1 MHARCQRLGSA
12 NPGLSFE
19 CRAACPHLRRAWTNC
34 AQLCA
39 VPGPGHICTDSWE
52 PDDPSGPP
60 LSARDRLFH
69 ICAGTVR
76 ILACATWCTSR
87 CEAEPSRPS
96 LQCVIL
102 RSHASSQLATSPSLR
117 QANVRG
123 TRSDLKVRLVQDS
136 PVGYAQLGRDV
147 TLGISLPS
155 GAQTSDGTLRKSDEE
170 GASEP
175 VSGCSLESPSAP
187 TVGDVEVPL
196 ACSSLGSKRAA
207 LGGAPTSDGAAASDR
222 QPATESAP
230 SETAPT
236 FPAAPLQASRRKGTP
251 EHGEFDPSSTQEF
264 VVGTTVEVIHS
275 K

>member
-1 MHARCQRLGSA
+1 MVYQ
-12 NPGLSFE
+12 P
-19 CRAACPHLRRAWTNC
+19 LR
-34 AQLCA
+34 
-39 VPGPGHICTDSWE
+39 
-52 PDDPSGPP
+52 
-60 LSARDRLFH
+60 
-69 ICAGTVR
+69 
-76 ILACATWCTSR
+76 SR
-87 CEAEPSRPS
+87 AEPSLSAVRDPPFA
-96 LQCVIL
+96 CVVTAC
-102 RSHASSQLATSPSLR
+102 RATIPLLL

-155 GAQTSDGTLRKSDEE
+155 GAQTSDGTLRQSDEE

-251 EHGEFDPSSTQEF
+251 EHGEFDPSSIQEF